1 MSTHSATAPLP
12 PGRGVYCN
20 RTLNLRAVRAIGY
33 DMDYTLIHY
42 KVHEWE
48 HKAYVYLSQ
57 KLQESGWP
65 VQGLDYDPSLML
77 RGLIIDTTLGNMVK
91 ADRFGYVKR
100 AFHGTRGLT
109 FEEQRQAYNK
119 TLVDLSSPRW
129 LFLNTFFSLSE
140 ACMFAQLVD
149 RFDRERFGRVM
160 SYAELLERIHRAL
173 DDAHAEGRLKQE
185 ILADPAA
192 FVELDSDLPLAL
204 LDQREAG
211 KRLLLITNSEWPYTQ
226 RMMGYAFDQ
235 FLPHGVSWRD
245 LFEVV
250 VVSARK
256 PEFFSGRGPLFE
268 VANAEGLLSPV
279 VGGLKKGGI
288 YVGGNGAL
296 VEQYLGLSGSE
307 ILYVGDHLYTDVR
320 ISKEV
325 LGWRTAFVLRELE
338 DELAE
343 LAQVSHEQ
351 ARLDALMAEKERL
364 ERRYSQARLHLQR
377 TQRRYVTEPD
387 SPEHAE
393 STLSRLREALDALD
407 DDIAP
412 IAASLG
418 RVFNPAWG
426 LMMRAGNDKSHMA
439 RQVERYADIYTSRVS
454 NFLRETPF
462 AYLRAPRGVLPHDG
476 VAPSFGRSPVGE
488 DAAP

>member
-1 MSTHSATAPLP
+1 MSSADTPHT

-48 HKAYVYLSQ
+48 QKAYEYLKQ

-65 VQGLDYDPSLML
+65 VQGLEYDPTMTL
-77 RGLIIDTTLGNMVK
+77 RGLIIDTVLGNLVK

-100 AFHGTRGLT
+100 AFHGTHALT
-109 FEEQRQAYNK
+109 FDEQRQAYNK

-129 LFLNTFFSLSE
+129 QFLNTFFSLSE

-149 RFDRERFGRVM
+149 RFDLERFGHVM
-160 SYAELLERIHRAL
+160 SYAELLDRIHRAL

-185 ILADPAA
+185 ILEDPAS
-192 FVELDSDLPLAL
+192 FVEIDADLPLAL

-226 RMMGYAFDQ
+226 AMMSHAFDP
-235 FLPHGVSWRD
+235 FLPRGIRWRD

-256 PEFFSGRGPLFE
+256 PDFFSGRGPLFE
-268 VANAEGLLSPV
+268 VVNAEGLLSPV

-320 ISKEV
+320 ISKDV
-325 LGWRTAFVLRELE
+325 LGWRTAFVMRELE
-338 DELAE
+338 DELTE

-364 ERRYSQARLHLQR
+364 ERRYSQARLDLQR
-377 TQRRYVTEPD
+377 TQRRYAAVPE
-387 SPEHAE
+387 SVEHAE
-393 STLSRLREALDALD
+393 STLGRLREALDALD

-412 IAASLG
+412 LASMLG

-426 LMMRAGNDKSHMA
+426 LMMRAGNDKSHLA
-439 RQVERYADIYTSRVS
+439 RQVERYADIYMSRVS

-462 AYLRAPRGVLPHDG
+462 AYLRAPRGVLPHD
-476 VAPSFGRSPVGE
+476 AASAAARSDDP
-488 DAAP
+488 PL

>member
-1 MSTHSATAPLP
+1 MRSQVADAPR

-48 HKAYVYLSQ
+48 QKAYVYLRQ
-57 KLQESGWP
+57 KLHESGWP
-65 VQGLDYDPSLML
+65 VDGLEYDPTMTL
-77 RGLIIDTTLGNMVK
+77 RGLIIDTTLGNLVK

-100 AFHGTRGLT
+100 AFHGTHALS
-109 FEEQRQAYNK
+109 FDDQRQAYNK

-129 LFLNTFFSLSE
+129 QFLNTFFSLSE

-149 RFDRERFGRVM
+149 RFDQARFGQVV
-160 SYAELLERIHRAL
+160 SYGELLDRIHRAL

-185 ILADPAA
+185 ILENPDG
-192 FVELDSDLPLAL
+192 FVELDPDLPLAL

-226 RMMGYAFDQ
+226 RMMGHAFDR
-235 FLPHGVSWRD
+235 FLPKGVKWRD
-245 LFEVV
+245 LFEVI

-256 PEFFSGRGPLFE
+256 PEFFAGRGPLFE
-268 VANAEGLLSPV
+268 VANAQGLLSPV

-325 LGWRTAFVLRELE
+325 LGWRTAFVIRELE
-338 DELAE
+338 DELTE
-343 LAQVSHEQ
+343 LAQVSHDQ
-351 ARLDALMAEKERL
+351 ARLDALMSEKERL
-364 ERRYSQARLHLQR
+364 ERRYSRARLQLQR
-377 TQRRYVTEPD
+377 AQRRYATEHD
-387 SPEHAE
+387 TPEHAE
-393 STLSRLREALDALD
+393 STIGRLREALDALD

-412 IAASLG
+412 IAAALG

-426 LMMRAGNDKSHMA
+426 LLMRAGSDKSHLA
-439 RQVERYADIYTSRVS
+439 RQVERYADIYMSRVS
-454 NFLRETPF
+454 NFLAETPF
-462 AYLRAPRGVLPHDG
+462 AYLRAPRGVLPHDRESSTG
-476 VAPSFGRSPVGE
+476 GAEQPDRTTP
-488 DAAP
+488 